1 MRFVRFV
8 RSDHTA
14 CYLSFSSISGA
25 SRRAQTYALSRVF
38 NRLEVALEL
47 SQEDEESLKALRR
60 LQELF
65 LGGVNNGDLERGGK
79 DRSSSPFPQGIPLPI
94 PAAIPSLLPRGAGTG
109 AMGPREAVDAA
120 RQAAGLATMI
130 GPGMVAIVQNFFV
143 QLTVRSVLYHLYHLY
158 HPCIVLF

>member
-1 MRFVRFV
+1 MTTLPV
-8 RSDHTA
+8 
-14 CYLSFSSISGA
+14 LSSSSSRG

-65 LGGVNNGDLERGGK
+65 LGGVNNGDLEGK
-79 DRSSSPFPQGIPLPI
+79 KDGSSSPFPQGIPLPI
-94 PAAIPSLLPRGAGTG
+94 PAGFPSLLPRGAGTG

-130 GPGMVAIVQNFFV
+130 GPGVVAIIQKFLV
-143 QLTVRSVLYHLYHLY
+143 QLTVRSVSC
-158 HPCIVLF
+158 HPTLFFKFLVSFRLFVF

>member
-1 MRFVRFV
+1 MLAAHHGFWRKNKNGHG
-8 RSDHTA
+8 HTP
-14 CYLSFSSISGA
+14 SRA

-65 LGGVNNGDLERGGK
+65 LGGVNDGDSEGGK
-79 DRSSSPFPQGIPLPI
+79 DRSSFPFPQGIPLPF
-94 PAAIPSLLPRGAGTG
+94 PVGFPSLMPRGEGTG

-130 GPGMVAIVQNFFV
+130 GPGMVAIVQKFFV
-143 QLTVRSVLYHLYHLY
+143 QLTVRSVLC
-158 HPCIVLF
+158 HPPNG